1 MKNFML
7 ARSKKPEIY
16 TRERKHTAATHPGP
30 PSFWRAGQY
39 AYTDMTAP
47 VPRRSG
53 KKLLPNFFSKKLR
66 VQGSVLPPPAQG
78 A

>member
-1 MKNFML
+1 
-7 ARSKKPEIY
+7 
-16 TRERKHTAATHPGP
+16 
-30 PSFWRAGQY
+30 
-39 AYTDMTAP
+39 MTAP

-53 KKLLPNFFSKKLR
+53 KKLLLNFFSKKLR